1 MKKKILH
8 LLASNSYS
16 GAENVVC
23 TIIENCCDK
32 YDMYYCSMDG
42 PIREILEKRNITFI
56 PLTSFSVGAIKKIV
70 KEYQI
75 DIVQAH
81 DFKASFVASFLKVKV
96 ISQLHCNYKLLPC
109 RQLVGCVYSI
119 IQKKFAK
126 VVVVSREILEEA
138 SFGKKIAS
146 KTIVVDNV
154 LDPKVVIEKA
164 KEFETLSYDI
174 VYVGRLIPLK
184 QPLFLIDIIK
194 DLKKKYPNIRACIV
208 GDGELYEECN
218 QKIMMEDLVSNI
230 DLLGFKNNP
239 YPYIKNSKIAI
250 LPSTFEGLPM
260 SVIEAMILDV
270 MVVNSGVGGL
280 ADMFAGY
287 SKYIC
292 QEKEDYVRCVTNLLE
307 DKNESYKKDCQ
318 KMIKKFTDIKKYRQI
333 FIKMYDEVLK

>member
-1 MKKKILH
+1 MKKKVLH

-23 TIIENCCDK
+23 TIIENCRDK
-32 YDMYYCSMDG
+32 YDMYYCSLDG
-42 PIREILEKRNITFI
+42 SIREILEKRNIKFI
-56 PLTSFSVGAIKKIV
+56 PLTSFSVGSIKKII
-70 KEYQI
+70 KEYNI
-75 DIVQAH
+75 DIVHAH
-81 DFKASFVASFLKVKV
+81 DFKASFVASFLSVKV

-126 VVVVSREILEEA
+126 VVVVSREILEDA

-146 KTIVVDNV
+146 KTVIVDNV
-154 LDPKVVIEKA
+154 LDPKIVLEKA
-164 KEFETLSYDI
+164 QEFATLQYDI

-184 QPLFLIDIIK
+184 QPLLLIDIIK
-194 DLKKKYPNIRACIV
+194 DLKRSYPDIKACII
-208 GDGELYEECN
+208 GDGELYEECSK
-218 QKIMMEDLVSNI
+218 KIAREALETNI
-230 DLLGFKNNP
+230 DLLGFKSNP
-239 YPYIKNSKIAI
+239 YPYIKNSKVAI

-287 SKYIC
+287 EKYIC
-292 QEKEDYVRCVTNLLE
+292 HEKEEYVRCVTNLLK
-307 DKNESYKKDCQ
+307 DKDGSYKKDCK
-318 KMIKKFTDIKKYRQI
+318 KMIKKFTDIKKYKQT
-333 FIKMYDEVLK
+333 FIKMYDEVLR